1 MVMENLLR
9 KYMEE
14 RFAEPAL
21 PLHPGTLPFV
31 TISREFGCP
40 SKFIAQ
46 LLAERLNEFSSP
58 LKKGPPWRFINKE
71 IIMEAAHELDLNP
84 SKIQY
89 LFHAEK
95 KGALGDIFASF
106 SDSYKS
112 DRIIKKTIQEVVKS
126 FYRKGNTILVGRGGV
141 AITHDFSNTLHIR
154 LQAPLEWRIRGLCE
168 RHGFSEDEAYRL
180 AADTDK
186 RRIALIEIFLGKKFS
201 QELFDLN
208 FNCQT
213 FDCENI
219 VTGIITMMESKN
231 MI

>member
-14 RFAEPAL
+14 RFAEPASQ
-21 PLHPGTLPFV
+21 PHPGTLPFI

-40 SKFIAQ
+40 SKFIAK
-46 LLAERLNEFSSP
+46 LLTERLNEYTSP
-58 LKKGPPWRFINKE
+58 LKTGPPWRFLNKE

-112 DRIIKKTIQEVVKS
+112 DRTIKKTIQEVVKS
-126 FYRKGNTILVGRGGV
+126 FCRKGNIILVGRGGV
-141 AITHDFSNTLHIR
+141 AITHNYSNTLHIR
-154 LQAPLEWRIRGLCE
+154 LQAPQEWKIRGICE
-168 RHGFSEDEAYRL
+168 RDGISEDEARKL
-180 AADTDK
+180 ITETDK
-186 RRIALIEIFLGKKFS
+186 RRTTLIEMFLGEKFS
-201 QELFDLN
+201 TELFDLI

-219 VTGIITMMESKN
+219 VAGIIRMMETKN